1 MYNRG
6 PILITGG
13 TGFIGSYLAKHLL
26 EQGERVVLFDRN
38 PDPLVREGVSGP
50 RRVAGFFAPAD
61 FDHIKKEGRLTFV
74 QGDLTLL
81 PHVLTVFD
89 QFEPKSVYHLGALL
103 SAGAE
108 ANPTQGFQ
116 VDLVGTWHVLEAAR
130 LYREYKRG
138 MEPVKVI
145 FPSTIASFGDFIAP
159 GAKVPN
165 EAVQWPTTIYGTSK
179 VAAERLGDYYS
190 RKPREWVDFRAVR
203 FPSVVGAARGG
214 GGTTAYSTLMIQE
227 PLRKRNYVAY
237 VGADTRLDILYVK
250 DAIKALTL
258 VHDADPASLVAN
270 VDGETVTRR
279 VYNIAGIRSADQA
292 ATAAE
297 IQAAV
302 SRVQPDAGQITFE
315 PNPGLVNI
323 VHSFGILDDTVAR
336 QQLKWKGD
344 YLDLIT
350 AITDFQQEIKAYP
363 DRIQA
368 LELAG

>member
-81 PHVLTVFD
+81 PHVLAVFD

-138 MEPVKVI
+138 TEPVKVI

-203 FPSVVGAARGG
+203 FPSVIGAARGG
-214 GGTTAYSTLMIQE
+214 GGTTAYSTLMVQE

-302 SRVQPDAGQITFE
+302 SHVKPDAGQITFE

-368 LELAG
+368 LELSG